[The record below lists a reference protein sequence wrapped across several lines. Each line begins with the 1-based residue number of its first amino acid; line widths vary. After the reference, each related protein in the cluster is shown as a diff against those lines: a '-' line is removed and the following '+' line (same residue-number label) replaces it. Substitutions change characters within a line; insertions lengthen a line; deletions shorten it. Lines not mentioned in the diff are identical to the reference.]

1 MAAPNLKTPTTITG
15 KTAPYSCTSTLSA
28 ALSNTAASGKVFK
41 VNTIR
46 AANID
51 ATTALSVDITVYR
64 GSTHSYIA
72 NAISVPV
79 NSTLVVLSKEEYL
92 YLEEGDAIYAKGSTS
107 GKIDLTISYEEIS

>member
-1 MAAPNLKTPTTITG
+1 MAAPNLKQPTTITG
-15 KTAPYSCTSTLSA
+15 KTATYSCTSSLAS
-28 ALSNTAASGKVFK
+28 ALSNAAASGKVLK

-51 ATTALSVDITVYR
+51 ATSAFSVDITVYR
-64 GSTHSYIA
+64 SSTHTYIA

-79 NSTLVVLSKEEYL
+79 SSTLLVLSKEEYL
-92 YLEEGDAIYAKGSTS
+92 YLEEGDAIYAKANTS